1 KNATISLSAQVFTT
15 PIIIYK
21 FKTFP
26 ILFLLTNVIVVP
38 FLAFLLISI
47 IILVAFVDISFINA
61 ILSFVVEIE
70 LDILIGIAKFVE
82 ILTKAI
88 TI

>member
-1 KNATISLSAQVFTT
+1 
-15 PIIIYK
+15 
-21 FKTFP
+21 
-26 ILFLLTNVIVVP
+26 
-38 FLAFLLISI
+38 LISI
-47 IILVAFVDISFINA
+47 IILVAFVDIPFLNA